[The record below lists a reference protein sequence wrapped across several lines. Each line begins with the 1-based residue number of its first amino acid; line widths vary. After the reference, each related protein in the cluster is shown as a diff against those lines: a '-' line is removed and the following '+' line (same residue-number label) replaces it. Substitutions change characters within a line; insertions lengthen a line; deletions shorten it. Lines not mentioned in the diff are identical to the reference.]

1 MNRPPMSHTQIPMRP
16 RTGGRLPIRMAFPG
30 IAGAWVTLLTLIL
43 QGQVLLALSAGVFA
57 FCFFWYI
64 EALGRELAIVPVV
77 ALIASA
83 QWLFGPYLA
92 YSFDLVTS
100 KYFMYVD
107 ANTYFRFALPSIIA
121 LIAGLYALAP
131 TIMLVDVRNRILA
144 ARRIPDKTV
153 YLIFAA
159 GFISDYVA
167 GFAPSALS
175 FAFFLV
181 SQAKFIAIAYMLILR
196 VRWRWWAIGLAFFSL
211 TTSSLES
218 GLFHTVLLWSALILS
233 FVTFE
238 FRLSRSVKIATMLI
252 MSVAV
257 MQLQATKSQY
267 REAIYSGERSAG
279 VGTFADVFF
288 DRETFGALLSG
299 EDLLGNVNAR
309 LNQGWIISA
318 IMNHVPLAVPH
329 ENGRTVVGAVKDSLV
344 PRFLSGKR
352 EVVMSDAFMTY
363 TGLSVAQGTTFGISV
378 IGEAWVNFGH
388 WGILFM
394 LLFGVFY
401 GSIMRGIV
409 WYSRQYPTFVLWAP
423 LVFLQAIK
431 AETEL
436 VVVMN
441 HIVKSGLFL
450 VLVYYFSYRIMK
462 VRI

>member
-1 MNRPPMSHTQIPMRP
+1 MSHTQIPMRP
-16 RTGGRLPIRMAFPG
+16 RTVGRLRIRMAFPG
-30 IAGAWVTLLTLIL
+30 IAGAWITLLTLIL
-43 QGQVLLALSAGVFA
+43 QGQLLPALSVGVFA

-77 ALIASA
+77 AVIASA

-92 YSFDLVTS
+92 YTFDLVTL
-100 KYFMYVD
+100 KYFMYVE
-107 ANTYFRFALPSIIA
+107 ASTYFSFALPCIVA
-121 LIAGLYALAP
+121 LVTGLYALAP
-131 TIMLVDVRNRILA
+131 TIMLDDVRRKILT

-159 GFISDYVA
+159 GFVSDYVA

-196 VRWRWWAIGLAFFSL
+196 VRWRWWAIALAFLSL

-218 GLFHTVLLWSALILS
+218 GLFHTVLLWSALVLS
-233 FVTFE
+233 FVTYE
-238 FRLSRSVKIATMLI
+238 FRLSRSVKIVIMLI

-279 VGTFADVFF
+279 VGTFTDVFF
-288 DRETFGALLSG
+288 DRETFAALLSG

-318 IMNHVPLAVPH
+318 IMNHVPQAVPH
-329 ENGRTVVGAVKDSLV
+329 ENGRTVIGAVRDSLV

-352 EVVMSDAFMTY
+352 EVIMSDAFMNY
-363 TGLSVAQGTTFGISV
+363 TGLNVGRNTTFGISV

-394 LLFGVFY
+394 LLFGMFY
-401 GSIMRGIV
+401 GGILRGMV

-423 LVFLQAIK
+423 LIFLQAIK

-441 HIVKSGLFL
+441 HIVKSGIFL
-450 VLVYYFSYRIMK
+450 LLAYYFSYRIMK